1 MHAHYY
7 TLIVIGVTFLI
18 FAMSAFHTLMPQ
30 ECVCVCVCVGGGGG
44 YSDIFIYIRRLGPF
58 LGFKILNFNF
68 FFFFFF
74 FLGGGGGSEISL
86 FLGV

>member
-30 ECVCVCVCVGGGGG
+30 ECVCVCVCGGGG

-58 LGFKILNFNF
+58 LGVQNLEFQL
-68 FFFFFF
+68 F
-74 FLGGGGGSEISL
+74 FLGGGGQKYHY
-86 FLGV
+86 F